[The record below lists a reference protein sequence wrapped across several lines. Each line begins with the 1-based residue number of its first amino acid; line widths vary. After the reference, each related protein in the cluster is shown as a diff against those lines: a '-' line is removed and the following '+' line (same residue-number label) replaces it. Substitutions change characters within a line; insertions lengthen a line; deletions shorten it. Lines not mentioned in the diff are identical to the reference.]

1 MSSFQY
7 FTDCK
12 LKTANC
18 KLKKMNYLKIFAPAT
33 VANVSC
39 GFDSLG
45 FAVDAVGDEMTF
57 TKTAEKGVKITNITG
72 ANLTY
77 NIDENAASAV
87 VKKILNEANADF
99 GIELTIHKGF
109 APGSGLGSSAASAA
123 GGAFGANQLLGTIYS
138 DLELTKFAM
147 FGEEVACGSAIA
159 DNVSAAIYGGFVL
172 VRSYNPLEIIKL
184 PVPSELR
191 VVAIHPQIEVKT
203 KDARAVLP
211 TEIPLKDAVTQWANV
226 GGLISGLY
234 SDNYNLI
241 SNSLV
246 DIIVEPARKGLIPFF
261 DDVKNA
267 ATKAGALGAG
277 ISGSGPTIFALCKGD
292 EIAEK
297 VYKSIKESY
306 QNKGI
311 DFEMFISKVNLK
323 GIRIIK

>member
-1 MSSFQY
+1 M
-7 FTDCK
+7 D
-12 LKTANC
+12 
-18 KLKKMNYLKIFAPAT
+18 YLKIFAPAT

-45 FAVDAVGDEMTF
+45 FAVDAIGDEMTF
-57 TKTAEKGVKITNITG
+57 TKTTEKGVKITNITG
-72 ANLTY
+72 ADLTY
-77 NIDENAASAV
+77 NVDENAASAV
-87 VKKILNEANADF
+87 VKKVLNEANADF

-109 APGSGLGSSAASAA
+109 SPGSGLGSSAASAA
-123 GGAFGANQLLGTIYS
+123 GAAFGANQLLGNIYS

-147 FGEEVACGSAIA
+147 FGEEVACGTPIA

-203 KDARAVLP
+203 KDARDVLP
-211 TEIPLKDAVTQWANV
+211 KEIALKDAVTQWANV
-226 GGLISGLY
+226 GGLISGLFT
-234 SDNYNLI
+234 DNYNLI

-246 DIIVEPARKGLIPFF
+246 DIIVEPHRKKLIPFF
-261 DDVKNA
+261 DDVKNS

-292 EIAEK
+292 EVAKE
-297 VYKSIKESY
+297 VYKSIEESY
-306 QNKGI
+306 KNTGI
-311 DFEMFISKVNLK
+311 KFEMFISKVNPK
-323 GIRIIK
+323 GIKILE

>member
-1 MSSFQY
+1 M
-7 FTDCK
+7 K
-12 LKTANC
+12 
-18 KLKKMNYLKIFAPAT
+18 YLKIFAPAT

-77 NIDENAASAV
+77 DVDKNAASAV
-87 VKKILNEANADF
+87 VKKMLIEANADF

-109 APGSGLGSSAASAA
+109 SPGSGLGSSAASAA
-123 GGAFGANQLLGTIYS
+123 GAAFGANQLLGNIYS
-138 DLELTKFAM
+138 ELELTKFAM
-147 FGEEVACGSAIA
+147 FGEEVACGTPIA

-184 PVPSELR
+184 PVPNELR

-203 KDARAVLP
+203 KDARDVLP
-211 TEIPLKDAVTQWANV
+211 TEIALKDAVTQWANV
-226 GGLISGLY
+226 GGLIAGLY
-234 SDNYNLI
+234 ADNYELI

-246 DIIVEPARKGLIPFF
+246 DIIVEPVRKTLIPHF

-267 ATKAGALGAG
+267 ALNAGALGAG

-292 EIAEK
+292 AFAED
-297 VYKSIKESY
+297 VYKSIQESY
-306 QNKGI
+306 KNTGI
-311 DFEMFISKVNLK
+311 DFEMFISKVNPNGMKILNSY
-323 GIRIIK
+323 